1 MASNP
6 VVNMFRVSELR
17 SRLFFT
23 LFILAIFRLGSV
35 LTVPGIDPNALL
47 SYFNN
52 NGAADSF
59 ANYIDFFVGGAFSN
73 FSIFMLGVMPYIS
86 TQIIM
91 QLAVI
96 IFPSL
101 KRIVQED
108 GGQRKMATW
117 TRVGTVF
124 VCLLQSYAVTVYAH
138 SIPGCMVLS
147 GWKFY
152 AITMLAVTTG
162 SMVTVWLGDQITANG
177 IGNGISLMIFAGI
190 VARLP
195 HAVVELGRYVNP
207 GFMNPKAPAS
217 SVTDSTHLMWVILTF
232 IIFIVMI
239 GLVIFEESGERKIP
253 VHYAK
258 RVVGRKMYGGQNTY
272 IPFKVNPSN
281 VIPLIFASSLL
292 TLPVQLVSMFGKSE
306 DTASWVKTLSNVLTP
321 NGLWYNVVL
330 VVLIVFFAYFY
341 TQVTLNPIE
350 IAKNIRENGG
360 SIPGVRTDKTEEYLQ
375 KILNRLVLP
384 GSLFLAF
391 IAIFPTIIMKFFN
404 GFPQSAA
411 QLLGGT
417 SLIIMVGVDLDTMSQ
432 VEALLKMHHQEGLTK
447 KGKIRSRNI

>member
-6 VVNMFRVSELR
+6 VINMFKVKELR

-23 LFILAIFRLGSV
+23 LIVLAVFRLGSV
-35 LTVPGIDPNALL
+35 LTIPGIDANVLFK
-47 SYFNN
+47 YFNDLASQN
-52 NGAADSF
+52 KNAF
-59 ANYIDFFVGGAFSN
+59 ASYMDFFVGGAFSN

-101 KRIVQED
+101 KRAVQED
-108 GGQRKMATW
+108 GGQRKLATW
-117 TRVGTVF
+117 TRIGTIF
-124 VCLLQSYAVTVYAH
+124 VCILQSYAVTVYAS
-138 SIPGCMVLS
+138 SIPGCIMIDPR
-147 GWKFY
+147 WKFN
-152 AITMLAVTTG
+152 ALAMLTVTTG
-162 SMVTVWLGDQITANG
+162 SMVTVWLGDQITARG
-177 IGNGISLMIFAGI
+177 VGNGISMMIFAGI

-195 HAVVELGRYVNP
+195 NAIIELARKVSDGEIQFVFVIVVL
-207 GFMNPKAPAS
+207 
-217 SVTDSTHLMWVILTF
+217 LMWVA
-232 IIFIVMI
+232 IIA
-239 GLVIFEESGERKIP
+239 LVIYEEAGERKIP

-272 IPFKVNPSN
+272 IPFKINPSN

-292 TLPVQLVSMFGKSE
+292 TLPLQLVSMIGNNQDS
-306 DTASWVKTLSNVLTP
+306 ARWVAKLSAMLTP
-321 NGLWYNVVL
+321 NGLWYNVLLVL
-330 VVLIVFFAYFY
+330 LIVFFAYFY

-375 KILNRLVLP
+375 KILNRLILP

-391 IAIFPTIIMKFFN
+391 IAIVPTIIQNLFN
-404 GFPQSAA
+404 FPQSVAM
-411 QLLGGT
+411 LMGGT

-432 VEALLKMHHQEGLTK
+432 VEALLKMHHQDGLTK
-447 KGKIRSRNI
+447 KGKIRSRNL

>member
-6 VVNMFRVSELR
+6 IVNIFKVKELR
-17 SRLFFT
+17 TRLLFT

-35 LTVPGIDPNALL
+35 LTIPGIDASVLFT
-47 SYFNN
+47 YFNDLASQN
-52 NGAADSF
+52 RNAF
-59 ANYIDFFVGGAFSN
+59 ASYMDFFVGGAFSN

-101 KRIVQED
+101 KRAVQED
-108 GGQRKMATW
+108 GGQRKMAQW
-117 TRVGTVF
+117 TRIGTFF
-124 VCLLQSYAVTVYAH
+124 VCILQSYAVTVYAG
-138 SIPGCMVLS
+138 SIPGCIMIDPR
-147 GWKFY
+147 WKFNIL
-152 AITMLAVTTG
+152 AMLTVTTG
-162 SMVTVWLGDQITANG
+162 TMVTVWLGDQITANG
-177 IGNGISLMIFAGI
+177 IGNGISMMIFAGI

-195 HAVVELGRYVNP
+195 SAIVELVKKVSDGEIQLV
-207 GFMNPKAPAS
+207 F
-217 SVTDSTHLMWVILTF
+217 VIVV
-232 IIFIVMI
+232 IIMFLLII
-239 GLVIFEESGERKIP
+239 ALVVFEESGERKIP

-292 TLPVQLVSMFGKSE
+292 TLPLQLVSMIGNNQNS
-306 DTASWVKTLSNVLTP
+306 ARWVARLSAILTP
-321 NGLWYNVVL
+321 NGIWYNILL

-341 TQVTLNPIE
+341 TQVTLNPTE

-384 GSLFLAF
+384 GALFLAF
-391 IAIFPTIIMKFFN
+391 IAIVPTIVQNLF
-404 GFPQSAA
+404 GFPQSISM
-411 QLLGGT
+411 LMGGT
-417 SLIIMVGVDLDTMSQ
+417 SLIILVGVDLDTMSQ
-432 VEALLKMHHQEGLTK
+432 IEALLKMHHQDGLTR
-447 KGKIRSRNI
+447 KGKIRSRNL

>member
-6 VVNMFRVSELR
+6 VINMFKVKELR

-23 LFILAIFRLGSV
+23 ILVLAIFRLGSV
-35 LTVPGIDPNALL
+35 LTIPGIDANVLFK
-47 SYFNN
+47 YFNDLASQN
-52 NGAADSF
+52 KNAF
-59 ANYIDFFVGGAFSN
+59 ASYMDFFVGGAFSN

-86 TQIIM
+86 TQIVM

-101 KRIVQED
+101 KRAVQED

-117 TRVGTVF
+117 TRMGTIL
-124 VCLLQSYAVTVYAH
+124 VCILQSYAVTVYAR
-138 SIPGCMVLS
+138 SIPGCIMLDPI
-147 GWKFY
+147 WKFN
-152 AITMLAVTTG
+152 ALAMLTVTTG
-162 SMVTVWLGDQITANG
+162 SMITVWLGDQITARG
-177 IGNGISLMIFAGI
+177 IGNGISMMIFAGI

-195 HAVVELGRYVNP
+195 NAIIELARKVADGEIQFVFVIVVL
-207 GFMNPKAPAS
+207 
-217 SVTDSTHLMWVILTF
+217 LMWVV
-232 IIFIVMI
+232 IIA
-239 GLVIFEESGERKIP
+239 LVIFEEAGERKIP

-272 IPFKVNPSN
+272 IPFKINPSN

-292 TLPVQLVSMFGKSE
+292 TLPLQLVSMIGNNQDSVRWIAKVS
-306 DTASWVKTLSNVLTP
+306 AVLTP
-321 NGLWYNVVL
+321 NGIWYNVLL

-341 TQVTLNPIE
+341 TQVTLNPVE

-391 IAIFPTIIMKFFN
+391 IAIVPTIIQNLFK
-404 GFPQSAA
+404 FPQSISM
-411 QLLGGT
+411 LMGGT
-417 SLIIMVGVDLDTMSQ
+417 SLIIMIGVDLDTMSQ
-432 VEALLKMHHQEGLTK
+432 VEALLKMHHQDGLTK
-447 KGKIRSRNI
+447 KGKIRSRNL